1 VLTPRLED
9 AVHDA
14 FVELTSIGDHY
25 LNAFAEELS
34 PGLHRGAAQPLLRL
48 HRVGVERVSGLAAG
62 LGLDATTVTRH
73 LDDLEARG
81 LITRRPNPADRR
93 ATLVRLTPRAV
104 ARMDAADADRRAR
117 LRELLAD
124 WPEADRYEFARL
136 LSRFVHRPD
145 LSAEIRAAGKDTHV

>member
-1 VLTPRLED
+1 MLAPRLED

-25 LNAFAEELS
+25 LNAFAEKLS
-34 PGLHRGAAQPLLRL
+34 PGLRRGAVQPLLRL
-48 HRVGVERVSGLAAG
+48 HRVGVERVSGLASG
-62 LGLDATTVTRH
+62 LGLDATTITRH

-81 LITRRPNPADRR
+81 LITRRPDPADRR
-93 ATLVRLTPRAV
+93 ATLVRLTPQAV
-104 ARMDAADADRRAR
+104 ARLDAADADRRTR

-124 WPEADRYEFARL
+124 WPADERYEFARL

-145 LSAEIRAAGKDTHV
+145 LSAEIGASERNTRV

>member
-1 VLTPRLED
+1 MLTPRLED

-34 PGLHRGAAQPLLRL
+34 PGLRRGAVQPLLRL
-48 HRVGVERVSGLAAG
+48 HRVGVERVSGLASG

-81 LITRRPNPADRR
+81 LITRSPDPSDRR
-93 ATLVRLTPRAV
+93 ATLVTLTPQAV
-104 ARMDAADADRRAR
+104 ARLDAADADRRTR

-124 WPEADRYEFARL
+124 WPADERYEFARL

-145 LSAEIRAAGKDTHV
+145 LSAEIRASERSTHV

>member
-34 PGLHRGAAQPLLRL
+34 PGLRRGAVQPLLRL
-48 HRVGVERVSGLAAG
+48 HRLGVERVSGLAAG

-73 LDDLEARG
+73 LDDLESRG
-81 LITRRPNPADRR
+81 LVTRRPDPSDRR
-93 ATLVRLTPRAV
+93 ATLVRLTPHAV
-104 ARMDAADADRRAR
+104 ARLDAADADRRDR
-117 LRELLAD
+117 LRALLAD
-124 WPEADRYEFARL
+124 WPAGDRYEFARL

-145 LSAEIRAAGKDTHV
+145 LAAEIRAAEGSAHV